1 MDITSKKAF
10 LCIIFISFFVM
21 ASYFAMFN
29 DHSLSSSTKHKPSF
43 RWFASDVLKNALRLH
58 RQGGILCTKI
68 TQIVYI
74 KTHKTASSTTN
85 SVIQR
90 FGYNRRLAFAL
101 PKKGHI
107 FNEKQLFTRKLL
119 QYKRPPSNQSNHFN
133 IIASHLIYNRPE
145 LDKVVPDATYITIIR
160 SPVQRFESAFGYY
173 NYASKVGLQASEN
186 ALEKFMKEPDKY
198 ANRME
203 GVSRGRLRNGMSFNL
218 GFDHRFDDNDSAID
232 EMINKLDK
240 ELDLVLISDYFE
252 ESLVLLKNV
261 LCWKLDDILYISK
274 GIRSKNKRYTI
285 SKSVAERI
293 LKWNKAD
300 VKLYEHFNR
309 TFWKKINSYGADF
322 YKDLREYR
330 TSLRKFQEE
339 CAERNKTK
347 LINNHVDGLVMKTN
361 ASSQCKSAFIGTAAF
376 HVILKREA
384 KEFHDM
390 KDANIAKK
398 HR

>member
-1 MDITSKKAF
+1 MVS
-10 LCIIFISFFVM
+10 CIRGLQRR
-21 ASYFAMFN
+21 AREYPN
-29 DHSLSSSTKHKPSF
+29 RK
-43 RWFASDVLKNALRLH
+43 FASDVLINTFRRYGK
-58 RQGGILCTKI
+58 GGIPCTEI

-90 FGYNRRLAFAL
+90 FGYNRSLAFAL
-101 PKKGHI
+101 PKEGHI
-107 FNEKQLFTRKLL
+107 FHEKKLFTHELL
-119 QYKRPPSNQSNHFN
+119 QYERPPSNQSDHFN

-145 LDKVVPDATYITIIR
+145 LDKVVPNATYITILR

-173 NYASKVGLQASEN
+173 DYASKVGLQASEN

-198 ANRME
+198 SNRM
-203 GVSRGRLRNGMSFNL
+203 GVVPRGRLRNGMFFNL

-261 LCWKLDDILYISK
+261 LCWKLDDILYISI
-274 GIRSKNKRYTI
+274 GIRSNNSRYVI

-300 VKLYEHFNR
+300 VKLYKHFNR

-322 YKDLREYR
+322 YRDLREYR
-330 TSLRKFQEE
+330 TRLKQFEDE
-339 CAERNKTK
+339 CVNRNKTK
-347 LINNHVDGLVMKTN
+347 LIDNRIDELVMKTN
-361 ASSQCKSAFIGTAAF
+361 ASSQCKSAFIGTADF

-384 KEFHDM
+384 EELHNM
-390 KDANIAKK
+390 SMANKWTK